1 MRKTL
6 FILTILIFQ
15 QSLYSQ
21 KEVVGKVEFYKSIES
36 EWKILESFPDVVIK
50 NLSNR
55 KHKIKIIQ
63 NNLSTELETDSTG
76 IFKISTIAN
85 DSIRII
91 VNDHSP
97 VFNEK
102 FLFDLSEIKDTLKL
116 KISDKKL
123 CIHRDSISEPKFYK
137 KYNEKQAELNFNN
150 KKHDLLGIATCW
162 PTEKSIERMKQIEAE
177 FKIKYTY
184 YFEPTREKI
193 KIMYRYNQ
201 VMKRLIGINKN
212 VW

>member
-1 MRKTL
+1 M
-6 FILTILIFQ
+6 TILIFQ
-15 QSLYSQ
+15 QSLYAQ
-21 KEVVGKVEFYKSIES
+21 KEIVGKVVFYKSIVS
-36 EWKILESFPDVVIK
+36 DWKILESFPDVTIK

-55 KHKIKIIQ
+55 IHKIKIEQ
-63 NNLSTELETDSTG
+63 DNRLTELKTDSTG
-76 IFKISTIAN
+76 IFKIRTESN

-102 FLFDLSEIKDTLKL
+102 FQFNLNKIKDTLIL

-123 CIHRDSISEPKFYK
+123 CVHRDSISEPKFYER
-137 KYNEKQAELNFNN
+137 YNEKQAKLDFENG
-150 KKHDLLGIATCW
+150 KRQLLGIGTDW
-162 PTEKSIERMKQIEAE
+162 PTEESMKRREKIETEYG
-177 FKIKYTY
+177 IKYD
-184 YFEPTREKI
+184 YFFQPTREKI

-201 VMKRLIGINKN
+201 VMKKLIGINKN